1 MRLFR
6 CRRGDARYKIR
17 LHDIKYLLTIEP
29 LWEEEA
35 MAEDIR
41 QRILYLRDVMHM
53 SFYQIEDMT
62 GVPRKR
68 ASKLYKGDLPGGKA
82 GRPRMLERY
91 RSLIGSWFA
100 DYPALKAKQIC
111 SMLKD
116 RGLNVSYTLVVK
128 YTRSFR
134 KKKGKV
140 YHALTFLPGEE
151 SQVDWC
157 FINHPSL
164 GKLSCF
170 VLILSNSRYL
180 FAHVFPRAS
189 FEFFIEGHLMAF
201 SSMNGSTRSLRFDN
215 LRTVVLRR
223 RPDVEF
229 NPRFL
234 EFSRHYG
241 IEIRLCNPGAGNEK
255 GRVERVIRTMKEMFF
270 NKMQNYSSFEA
281 LNRSLHEWV
290 DQKNQ
295 TVHRATEHRPV
306 DLFNEE
312 RLKPLPAIP
321 WRNVVI
327 HPPVKTTK
335 TGMMIFDTN
344 SYSVPDYLVEK
355 SLSIHSTP
363 DMVKIYDA
371 DKQVASHPRSFQ
383 RYKQFLNPLHRSYS
397 RISHKAKT
405 QRIHEVIKNMH
416 PALSDFLLRNQT
428 CGEDPY
434 KTAHELFRLM
444 KVHSRGMLISIAS
457 ECLKRKS
464 PRLKTFLSYLEAG
477 PSETVE
483 AVSPQNGGLLNI
495 TYKPRGLEVYDDET
509 ES

>member
-1 MRLFR
+1 
-6 CRRGDARYKIR
+6 
-17 LHDIKYLLTIEP
+17 
-29 LWEEEA
+29 
-35 MAEDIR
+35 
-41 QRILYLRDVMHM
+41 
-53 SFYQIEDMT
+53 
-62 GVPRKR
+62 
-68 ASKLYKGDLPGGKA
+68 
-82 GRPRMLERY
+82 
-91 RSLIGSWFA
+91 
-100 DYPALKAKQIC
+100 
-111 SMLKD
+111 
-116 RGLNVSYTLVVK
+116 
-128 YTRSFR
+128 
-134 KKKGKV
+134 
-140 YHALTFLPGEE
+140 
-151 SQVDWC
+151 
-157 FINHPSL
+157 
-164 GKLSCF
+164 
-170 VLILSNSRYL
+170 
-180 FAHVFPRAS
+180 
-189 FEFFIEGHLMAF
+189 
-201 SSMNGSTRSLRFDN
+201 
-215 LRTVVLRR
+215 
-223 RPDVEF
+223 
-229 NPRFL
+229 
-234 EFSRHYG
+234 
-241 IEIRLCNPGAGNEK
+241 
-255 GRVERVIRTMKEMFF
+255 
-270 NKMQNYSSFEA
+270 
-281 LNRSLHEWV
+281 
-290 DQKNQ
+290 
-295 TVHRATEHRPV
+295 
-306 DLFNEE
+306 
-312 RLKPLPAIP
+312 
-321 WRNVVI
+321 
-327 HPPVKTTK
+327 VKTTK

>member
-1 MRLFR
+1 
-6 CRRGDARYKIR
+6 
-17 LHDIKYLLTIEP
+17 
-29 LWEEEA
+29 

-41 QRILYLRDVMHM
+41 QRILYLRDVMHL

-62 GVPRKR
+62 GVPRKK
-68 ASKLYKGDLPGGKA
+68 ASKLYKGDLSGDKA
-82 GRPRMLERY
+82 PRRCMLDRY

-100 DYPALKAKQIC
+100 EYPALKARQIY
-111 SMLKD
+111 SMLKE
-116 RGLNVSYTLVVK
+116 RGLEVSYTLVVK

-157 FINHPSL
+157 SINHPSL
-164 GKLSCF
+164 GKLPCF
-170 VLILSNSRYL
+170 VLILSHSRYF

-201 SSMNGSTRSLRFDN
+201 ASMHGITRSLRYDN
-215 LRTVVLRR
+215 LRTVVLKR
-223 RPDVEF
+223 RPEVQF
-229 NPRFL
+229 NPHFL

-270 NKMQNYSSFEA
+270 NKTQNYSSFES
-281 LNRSLHEWV
+281 LNRELHEWV
-290 DQKNQ
+290 EHKNH
-295 TVHRATEHRPV
+295 TTHRATLQSPIE
-306 DLFNEE
+306 LLKEE
-312 RLKPLPAIP
+312 RLKPLPEIA
-321 WRNVVI
+321 WNNVVI

-344 SYSVPDYLVEK
+344 SYSVPDYLVGK

-363 DMVKIYDA
+363 DMVRIYDA

-383 RYKQFLNPLHRSYS
+383 RYKQFLNPLHRSYC
-397 RISHKAKT
+397 RISHKSKM
-405 QRIHEVIKNMH
+405 QRIHEVIRNMH
-416 PALSDFLLRNQT
+416 PAMQDFLLKNQT

-444 KVHSRGMLISIAS
+444 KKQSRGLLISIAS

-464 PRLKTFLSYLEAG
+464 PRLKTFLSYLEAS
-477 PSETVE
+477 PSETIE

-509 ES
+509 EP

>member
-1 MRLFR
+1 
-6 CRRGDARYKIR
+6 
-17 LHDIKYLLTIEP
+17 
-29 LWEEEA
+29 

-41 QRILYLRDVMHM
+41 QRILYLRDVMHL

-62 GVPRKR
+62 GVPRKK
-68 ASKLYKGDLPGGKA
+68 ASKLYKGDLSGDKA
-82 GRPRMLERY
+82 PRRCVLDRY
-91 RSLIGSWFA
+91 RFLIGSWFA
-100 DYPALKAKQIC
+100 EYPALKARHIY
-111 SMLKD
+111 SMLKE
-116 RGLNVSYTLVVK
+116 RGLEMSYTLVVK

-157 FINHPSL
+157 SINHPSL
-164 GKLSCF
+164 GKLPCF
-170 VLILSNSRYL
+170 VLILSHSRYF

-201 SSMNGSTRSLRFDN
+201 ASMHGITRSLRYDN
-215 LRTVVLRR
+215 LRTVVLKR
-223 RPDVEF
+223 RPEVQF
-229 NPRFL
+229 NPHFL

-270 NKMQNYSSFEA
+270 NKTQNYSSFES
-281 LNRSLHEWV
+281 LNRELHEWV
-290 DQKNQ
+290 EHKNH
-295 TVHRATEHRPV
+295 TTHRATLQSPIE
-306 DLFNEE
+306 LLKEE
-312 RLKPLPAIP
+312 RLKPLPEIA
-321 WRNVVI
+321 WNNVVI

-344 SYSVPDYLVEK
+344 SYSVPDYLVGK

-363 DMVKIYDA
+363 DMVRIYDA

-383 RYKQFLNPLHRSYS
+383 RYKQFLNPLHRSYC
-397 RISHKAKT
+397 RISHKSKM
-405 QRIHEVIKNMH
+405 QRIHEVIRNMH
-416 PALSDFLLRNQT
+416 PAMQDFLLKNQT

-444 KVHSRGMLISIAS
+444 KKQSRGLLISIAS

-464 PRLKTFLSYLEAG
+464 PRLKTFLSYLEAS
-477 PSETVE
+477 PSETIE

-509 ES
+509 EP

>member
-1 MRLFR
+1 
-6 CRRGDARYKIR
+6 
-17 LHDIKYLLTIEP
+17 
-29 LWEEEA
+29 

-41 QRILYLRDVMHM
+41 QRILYLRDVMHL

-62 GVPRKR
+62 GVLRKK
-68 ASKLYKGDLPGGKA
+68 ASKLYKGDLSGDKA
-82 GRPRMLERY
+82 PRRCMLDRY

-100 DYPALKAKQIC
+100 EYPALKARQIY
-111 SMLKD
+111 SMLKE
-116 RGLNVSYTLVVK
+116 RGMEVSYTLVVK

-157 FINHPSL
+157 SINHPLL
-164 GKLSCF
+164 GKLPCF
-170 VLILSNSRYL
+170 VLILSHSRYF

-201 SSMNGSTRSLRFDN
+201 ASMHGITRSLRYDN
-215 LRTVVLRR
+215 LRTVVLKR
-223 RPDVEF
+223 RPEVQF
-229 NPRFL
+229 NPHFL

-270 NKMQNYSSFEA
+270 NKMQNYSSFES
-281 LNRSLHEWV
+281 LNRELHEWV
-290 DQKNQ
+290 EHKNH
-295 TVHRATEHRPV
+295 TTHRATLQSPIE
-306 DLFNEE
+306 LLKEE
-312 RLKPLPAIP
+312 GLKPLPEIA
-321 WRNVVI
+321 WNNVVI

-335 TGMMIFDTN
+335 TGLMIFDTN
-344 SYSVPDYLVEK
+344 SYSVPDYLVGK

-363 DMVKIYDA
+363 DMVRIYDA

-383 RYKQFLNPLHRSYS
+383 RYKQFLNPLHRSYC
-397 RISHKAKT
+397 RISHKSKM
-405 QRIHEVIKNMH
+405 QRIHEVIRNMH
-416 PALSDFLLRNQT
+416 PAMQDFLLKNQT

-444 KVHSRGMLISIAS
+444 KKQSRGLLISIAS

-464 PRLKTFLSYLEAG
+464 PRLKTFLSYLEAS
-477 PSETVE
+477 PSETIE

-509 ES
+509 EP